1 MIEIKLS
8 LEKPIVIV
16 QIKYKE
22 AFYIHEIECIDM
34 DRARDC
40 AYELKEGISQIINIY
55 EWEKSNGQ
63 N

>member
-1 MIEIKLS
+1 
-8 LEKPIVIV
+8 
-16 QIKYKE
+16 
-22 AFYIHEIECIDM
+22 M

-40 AYELKEGISQIINIY
+40 ADELKEGISQIINIY

>member
-1 MIEIKLS
+1 LIEIRLS
-8 LEKPIVIV
+8 LEKPIVVV
-16 QIKYKE
+16 QIKQRE
-22 AFYIHEIECIDM
+22 TFFIHEIECRDM

-40 AYELKEGISQIINIY
+40 ADELKEGISQIINIY